1 MIQLSDKETG
11 ARLGAITEVQ
21 LQFLID
27 QLVEVDETD
36 QDYYINPATLEMFAD
51 NGADAV
57 LLDMLRKALGDRE
70 SMEIQWSRS

>member
-27 QLVEVDETD
+27 QLVEEDETD